1 MTEKYGGIQEIFNPE
16 AENLCF
22 FGQRTA
28 KYSEI
33 LKILNPAVP
42 SVPTEQVQVKC
53 LLCTRLTADRIL
65 FLSRGESHVVVSR
78 LFYDVLDHL
87 WIDRLPCLEHRVVL
101 APGRFDFFCIW
112 KSLPEFICNVG
123 LAHAAHHSIYFYFVL
138 IHLLIPLFCA
148 WSGALRY
155 LPYKTGMD
163 KAAAERS
170 AAAICYFVFSVVPQ
184 PCPHAP
190 QLPLQFLQELPFL
203 KL

>member
-1 MTEKYGGIQEIFNPE
+1 MTEKYSGIQKSLNLG

-22 FGQRTA
+22 FWSA
-28 KYSEI
+28 YSEI

-53 LLCTRLTADRIL
+53 LLCTCLTADRIL
-65 FLSRGESHVVVSR
+65 FLSRGESHVVVSC
-78 LFYDVLDHL
+78 LFNDFLNYLGINGPL
-87 WIDRLPCLEHRVVL
+87 SLEDCVVL

-112 KSLPEFICNVG
+112 KSLPEFIRNVG

-155 LPYKTGMD
+155 LPYKPGMD

-170 AAAICYFVFSVVPQ
+170 AAAICYFIFSVVPQ
-184 PCPHAP
+184 LCPHAP
-190 QLPLQFLQELPFL
+190 QFPLQFLQELPFL